1 MKVAILVNEIDIC
14 GGTHKQ
20 VLRLSDYLKREKI
33 SFQLLTRYYDEEKTY
48 KDFKN
53 FKIDFLKKEPKSFNF
68 RINLIEKLVKKYI
81 DFIEQVK
88 LLKKIDKDVDVI
100 NVHDNNLSIVILLS
114 KLFKKKIVWQIN
126 DLPECFLEG
135 NAKNIKD
142 TVGLKFRRIYYKW
155 LINFVDVITVNV
167 SKNKERIK
175 KHFNRTAKV
184 FYCGT
189 DVDEKWIQH
198 NKILNKKNINLI
210 STGVFFPYRNY
221 ETLIKVVESLLQ
233 KGTECYLNIIGS
245 TDRNKDY
252 SRKIQMMIENK
263 NLEKNIR
270 ILGQLDEL
278 NFNKVYDKSDIFL
291 FINIDQSWGLAVFEA
306 MARGLPVIVSESV
319 GAVELLKDKENAFIV
334 NPVDIEEITNVIE
347 FLKDDKIYQKI
358 SDNAICS
365 VKSFTWDKLYSSK
378 MLNIFNEIIKG
389 VNK

>member
-1 MKVAILVNEIDIC
+1 MKVEILVNEINIC

-53 FKIDFLKKEPKSFNF
+53 FKIDFLKKEPKTFKF
-68 RINLIEKLVKKYI
+68 KIKLVEKIVKKYI

-114 KLFKKKIVWQIN
+114 KILKKKIVWQIN
-126 DLPECFLEG
+126 DLHECFLEG
-135 NAKNIKD
+135 NAKANKD

-155 LINFVDVITVNV
+155 LINFVDIITVNV
-167 SKNKERIK
+167 SKNKDRIR

-189 DVDEKWIQH
+189 DVDENWIQH
-198 NKILNKKNINLI
+198 NKILNKKNVNLI

-221 ETLIKVVESLLQ
+221 ETLIQVVENSLQ
-233 KGTECYLNIIGS
+233 KGIECCLNIIGS
-245 TDRNKDY
+245 TERNKIY
-252 SRKIQMMIENK
+252 SKKIQMMIKDK
-263 NLEKNIR
+263 NLEKNIF
-270 ILGQLDEL
+270 ILGQLNEID
-278 NFNKVYDKSDIFL
+278 FNKVYDKSDIFL

-334 NPVDIEEITNVIE
+334 NPVDVEEITNVIE

-358 SDNAICS
+358 SENAINS
-365 VKSFTWDKLYSSK
+365 VKNFTWDKLYSSK
-378 MLNIFNEIIKG
+378 MLNIFNEIVK
-389 VNK
+389 KE